1 MSRASRRNEKLAD
14 IVRDSSG
21 SYVYTG
27 EMYTLTGDARGQRL
41 RFGAILAAL
50 AACVIGSGCI
60 DAAGAN
66 NAFYV
71 ILPLIGEVSALF
83 ALCRNAVKV
92 IRAGEGLRKYHYG
105 SVSRVIPG
113 ACRVLTVFALFGLI
127 ASVSYLLRF
136 GLGGQP
142 VKSVAYP
149 ALKVLAAALAERCGG
164 YFRSMEWEK
173 TA

>member
-1 MSRASRRNEKLAD
+1 MGRAQRRKEKLAD
-14 IVRDSSG
+14 IVRDDSG
-21 SYVYTG
+21 NPVYVG
-27 EMYTLTGDARGQRL
+27 EIFRLAGDGRGQKL
-41 RFGAILAAL
+41 RFGALLAAL
-50 AACVIGSGCI
+50 LAAVIGSGCI
-60 DAAGAN
+60 DAAGAT

-83 ALCRNAVKV
+83 ALCWNAVKV
-92 IRAGEGLRKYHYG
+92 LSAGEGLRKYNYE

-127 ASVSYLLRF
+127 ASVSHLLRF
-136 GLGGQP
+136 GLGPQP

-149 ALKVLAAALAERCGG
+149 ALKVLAAALAERCGR